1 MPRGSIQEW
10 IVGIKRAVRDDRPT
24 EFSWWDAVQQLLNVL
39 FIHLHGFVS
48 FFRLFFWVQFTAFR
62 LWADCVD
69 QSTCGLM
76 TLSRRSKPDRIPV
89 KSENYLIEATAF
101 YVDTNLTYTHKHCK
115 LDDFFTCSCW
125 DNRWSVC
132 DRISGGS
139 LWMLLGKHGC
149 LMFTQV
155 ETVANRQT
163 PHEAT
168 SSSDT
173 FLAPSL

>member
-1 MPRGSIQEW
+1 MMGC
-10 IVGIKRAVRDDRPT
+10 RAA
-24 EFSWWDAVQQLLNVL
+24 AVEC
-39 FIHLHGFVS
+39 FIHPSTRFCFVLS
-48 FFRLFFWVQFTAFR
+48 VIFWVQFTAFR

-101 YVDTNLTYTHKHCK
+101 YVDTNLTYTHTHCK